1 MANKKIL
8 IVAGEP
14 SGDLHASNLVRDL
27 KSLDPSLQFYGIG
40 GELSR
45 KAGVD
50 IVFDITK
57 LALIGVI
64 EVLKHIFVVKRAHDT
79 LIARCDRDW
88 PDMAILV
95 DYPGFN
101 LRLAKELAEKKIP
114 VIYYISPQVWA
125 WGRQRV
131 QIIKKYVRK
140 MLVFFKF
147 EEDLYKQ
154 YGVDAE
160 FVGHPLVDVVKV
172 TSSKDEV
179 YGKYSLSKDKKTIA
193 LLPGSRELEIRMLL
207 PIIAK
212 AAVIISEKMGNAQ
225 FIISKHPDRPISMY
239 EDALKGASFDH
250 RFAESDM
257 HNIVGAADFAVV
269 ASGTATLETGMLGT
283 PLIVVYK
290 TAFITSLFYYS
301 VVDIHFLGLVN
312 IVAGKEVAPELLQYK
327 VTPENIAGKVIGA
340 LSDPDGLART
350 RKELAA
356 VKSSLGPGGASMRA
370 AKAIIPL
377 LK

>member
-1 MANKKIL
+1 MAYKKIL
-8 IVAGEP
+8 IVSGEP
-14 SGDLHASNLVRDL
+14 SGDLHASNLVKDL
-27 KSLDPSLQFYGIG
+27 KSLDPALQFYGIG

-64 EVLKHIFVVKRAHDT
+64 EVLKHIFVVKKAHDT
-79 LIARCDRDW
+79 LIARCDRDR
-88 PDMAILV
+88 PDIAILV

-101 LRLAKELAEKKIP
+101 LRIARELAEKGIP
-114 VIYYISPQVWA
+114 VVYYISPQVWA

-131 QIIKKYVRK
+131 HTIKKYVKK

-147 EEDLYKQ
+147 EEDLYKK
-154 YGVDAE
+154 YGIDAE
-160 FVGHPLVDVVKV
+160 FVGQPLVDVVKV
-172 TSSKDEV
+172 TASKDEV
-179 YGKYSLSKDKKTIA
+179 YKKYSRSKDKKTIA
-193 LLPGSRELEIRMLL
+193 LLPGSRELEIKILL
-207 PIIAK
+207 PIIAG
-212 AAVIISEKMGNAQ
+212 AAELMSGKMNDVQ
-225 FIISKHPDRPISMY
+225 FIISKHPHLDLSIY
-239 EDALKGASFDH
+239 ETALKGTAVDH
-250 RFAESDM
+250 RFAEGDM

-283 PLIVVYK
+283 PLVVVYK

-312 IVAGKEVAPELLQYK
+312 IVAGKEVAPELLQYS
-327 VTPENIAGKVIGA
+327 VTPERIAAKVIGA
-340 LSDPDGLART
+340 LSDPAGLVRT

-370 AKAIIPL
+370 ARAILPL
-377 LK
+377 L

>member
-14 SGDLHASNLVRDL
+14 SGDLHASNLVKDL

-40 GELSR
+40 GELSK

-64 EVLKHIFVVKRAHDT
+64 EVLKHLFVVKKAHDV
-79 LIARCDRDW
+79 LIARCDHDR
-88 PDMAILV
+88 PNIAILV

-101 LRLAKELAEKKIP
+101 LRLAKELSGKGIP
-114 VIYYISPQVWA
+114 VVYYISPQVWA

-131 QIIKKYVRK
+131 HAIKKYVRK

-147 EEDLYKQ
+147 EEDLYKK
-154 YGVDAE
+154 YGIDAE

-172 TSSKDEV
+172 TSSKDEI
-179 YGKYSLSKDKKTIA
+179 YKKYSLSRDKRTIA
-193 LLPGSRELEIRMLL
+193 LLPGSRELEIKILL
-207 PIIAK
+207 PIIAM
-212 AAVIISEKMGNAQ
+212 AAELLSGRMKDVQ
-225 FIISKHPDRPISMY
+225 FIVSKHPHLDLSLY
-239 EDALKGASFDH
+239 ETALKGTSFDH
-250 RFAESDM
+250 RFVEGDT

-340 LSDPDGLART
+340 LSDPAGLART

-370 AKAIIPL
+370 ARAISQFL
-377 LK
+377 S